1 MVPRDFTVQF
11 NGIKCKIMHSANS
24 NLNYNSLMITCRSV
38 VQLSVKGMLKLF
50 WLILSRKELNSIHPP
65 GHPFG
70 HPSLAGSNSLA
81 FNIGLPC
88 SHLASYKRSPSCT
101 TWVLKDFL
109 AFHIFDL

>member
-38 VQLSVKGMLKLF
+38 VQLSVKGLLKLF
-50 WLILSRKELNSIHPP
+50 WLILSRKEQNGVQTP

-81 FNIGLPC
+81 FNIGLP
-88 SHLASYKRSPSCT
+88 HLTDLLQTFTLLYYLGFKRLLGLPH
-101 TWVLKDFL
+101 F
-109 AFHIFDL
+109 